1 MKKLTEQEINDQL
14 TSLKDW
20 KYQDNAIVKNFTF
33 PTFFEAYVLLTK
45 AAFIAE
51 KLNHHPDWSGVYNK
65 VTLKLNTHD
74 AGGVTQSDIDFAT
87 EIEKSLGK

>member
-1 MKKLTEQEINDQL
+1 MKKLTEQEINSGLQN
-14 TSLKDW
+14 LKGW
-20 KYQDNAIVKNFTF
+20 EYKDNVIVKNFTF
-33 PTFFEAYVLLTK
+33 PTFFEAYTLLCK

-74 AGGVTQSDIDFAT
+74 AGGVTQKDIDFAM
-87 EIEKSLGK
+87 EVEKFLAK

>member
-1 MKKLTEQEINDQL
+1 MKKLTEEEIRTRLQN
-14 TSLKDW
+14 LKDW
-20 KYQDNAIVKNFTF
+20 RFEDNAIVKNFTF

-74 AGGVTQSDIDFAT
+74 AGGVTEKDFEFAE
-87 EIEKSLGK
+87 EIEKAL

>member
-1 MKKLTEQEINDQL
+1 MKKLTDQEINTRLQE
-14 TSLKDW
+14 LKEW
-20 KYQDNAIVKNFTF
+20 EYKDNAIVKNFTL
-33 PTFFEAYVLLTK
+33 PTFFEAYTLLCK

-65 VTLKLNTHD
+65 VTLKLSTHD

-87 EIEKSLGK
+87 EIEKS

>member
-1 MKKLTEQEINDQL
+1 MKKLTEQEISAVIQNL
-14 TSLKDW
+14 EGWEYK
-20 KYQDNAIVKNFTF
+20 DNAIVKNFTL
-33 PTFFEAYVLLTK
+33 PTFFDAYMLLCK

-74 AGGVTQSDIDFAT
+74 AGGVTQSDVDFAT
-87 EIEKSLGK
+87 ELEKFLAK